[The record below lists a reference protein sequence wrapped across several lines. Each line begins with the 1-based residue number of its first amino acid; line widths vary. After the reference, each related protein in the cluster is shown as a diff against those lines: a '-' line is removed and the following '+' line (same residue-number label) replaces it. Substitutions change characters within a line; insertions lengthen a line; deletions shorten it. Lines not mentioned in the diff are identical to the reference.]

1 MCISRNM
8 QCSSH
13 RVELRYPRGV
23 KVVRTALAYV
33 AGIVLGIAV
42 GLWTA
47 SITDDCPFSC
57 VVGHQ
62 RFTTLDS
69 VLMGWSA
76 AAVLL
81 VVAVA
86 LNRDFLHATAA
97 SYRTV
102 TRFLFEDLSRQREH

>member
-1 MCISRNM
+1 
-8 QCSSH
+8 
-13 RVELRYPRGV
+13 
-23 KVVRTALAYV
+23 
-33 AGIVLGIAV
+33 
-42 GLWTA
+42 
-47 SITDDCPFSC
+47 
-57 VVGHQ
+57 
-62 RFTTLDS
+62 
-69 VLMGWSA
+69 MGWSA